1 MILAIVL
8 TWAINRSKKDAI
20 TSYIYSVALW
30 TLYCYII
37 TESLSFGNLLTSTG
51 LLAAWGIYDI
61 CLLLVLVYRIR
72 REKLSVQQIRS
83 DLWGVLHSKG
93 VICFLI
99 YAAVMVV
106 CALIII
112 PYNWDSMT
120 YHCARLFHWAQN
132 KSVAH
137 YATGNSRQVSSP
149 VLAAF
154 VNVNVYIL
162 TKNGGSVLNLLQCV
176 SYLSNGM
183 LVYFV
188 AKKLQLSSK
197 SCVLSAVLFY
207 SMPIAFAEALTTQV
221 DNFSAFW
228 LLSFVYLILDFTK
241 KNQKIRFDR
250 ETMEKVTVLSLC
262 VAFGYLSKPSVGFG
276 MLFFAGWLFIMVLVR
291 KDNWKV
297 FLYALGA
304 GILLVIIL
312 LPELNRNFQTFH
324 AFASQET
331 GARQLIGSLH
341 PRHILVNLSKNLAFN
356 LPCVWLYQ
364 SPHYIYSFVNKI
376 AVWLRI
382 DINSPV
388 ISEDGREFSI
398 HQPQTY
404 GCDTAVNPVIVWA
417 ILIGTIIFVI
427 SLKNYIKNKE
437 NSQKIG
443 YFIVS
448 VGSFFLFCAV
458 LRWEPFVSR
467 YMISYLALLCPAIG
481 IVLDMVQERVPQ
493 AAVRGAYVI
502 LYFLCMTEML
512 GLFLNYRDIVKNY
525 RGDKGYFVVRD
536 GIYNDY
542 KEITDYI
549 NGLDVESIGL
559 YIGSDSYEYPLIQMV
574 SEDIRV
580 EHVNVGNETEV
591 YTDYSF
597 IPDIVISYEKGEIG
611 TMNVNAQEYEVIK
624 EVSNGKIWK
633 LKNCGI
639 G

>member
-1 MILAIVL
+1 MLFMVP
-8 TWAINRSKKDAI
+8 
-20 TSYIYSVALW
+20 
-30 TLYCYII
+30 
-37 TESLSFGNLLTSTG
+37 
-51 LLAAWGIYDI
+51 
-61 CLLLVLVYRIR
+61 
-72 REKLSVQQIRS
+72 
-83 DLWGVLHSKG
+83 
-93 VICFLI
+93 
-99 YAAVMVV
+99 AV
-106 CALIII
+106 
-112 PYNWDSMT
+112 
-120 YHCARLFHWAQN
+120 
-132 KSVAH
+132 
-137 YATGNSRQVSSP
+137 
-149 VLAAF
+149 F

-162 TKNGGSVLNLLQCV
+162 TKNGGSVLNLLQCI

-183 LVYFV
+183 LVYSI

-197 SCVLSAVLFY
+197 SHLLSTVLFY

-241 KNQKIRFDR
+241 KNQKIRFDK
-250 ETMEKVTVLSLC
+250 ETMEKVIVLSLC

-276 MLFFAGWLFIMVLVR
+276 MLCFAGWLFVMVLVR

-297 FLYALGA
+297 FLYALSA
-304 GILLVIIL
+304 GVLLVIIL

-324 AFASQET
+324 AFSAQET

-341 PRHILVNLSKNLAFN
+341 PKHILVNLLKNLTFN
-356 LPCVWLYQ
+356 LPCVWFYQ
-364 SPHYIYSFVNKI
+364 SSHYIYSFVNRI
-376 AVWLRI
+376 ATWLRI
-382 DINSPV
+382 DINNPV
-388 ISEDGREFSI
+388 ISEDGREFSV

-404 GCDTAVNPVIVWA
+404 GCDTTVNPVIVWA

-448 VGSFFLFCAV
+448 VGSFFLFCVV

-525 RGDKGYFVVRD
+525 RGDK
-536 GIYNDY
+536 
-542 KEITDYI
+542 
-549 NGLDVESIGL
+549 
-559 YIGSDSYEYPLIQMV
+559 
-574 SEDIRV
+574 
-580 EHVNVGNETEV
+580 
-591 YTDYSF
+591 
-597 IPDIVISYEKGEIG
+597 
-611 TMNVNAQEYEVIK
+611 
-624 EVSNGKIWK
+624 
-633 LKNCGI
+633 
-639 G
+639 

>member
-1 MILAIVL
+1 MGLAIVL

-20 TSYIYSVALW
+20 TSYIYSVTLW

-37 TESLSFGNLLTSTG
+37 TESLSFGNSLTRTG

-61 CLLLVLVYRIR
+61 CLLTVFVHQTR
-72 REKLSVQQIRS
+72 REKLSAQQIRS
-83 DLWGVLHSKG
+83 DFLGVLHSKG
-93 VICFLI
+93 AICFLI
-99 YAAVMVV
+99 YAVVMIA

-183 LVYFV
+183 LVYAV

-241 KNQKIRFDR
+241 KNQKIRFDK

-312 LPELNRNFQTFH
+312 LPELSRSFQTFH

-364 SPHYIYSFVNKI
+364 SSKNIYSFVNKI
-376 AVWLRI
+376 AAWLRI
-382 DINSPV
+382 DINSPA
-388 ISEDGREFSI
+388 ISEDGREFSV

-404 GCDTAVNPVIVWA
+404 DCDMAVNPVIVWA
-417 ILIGTIIFVI
+417 ILIGTVIFVI
-427 SLKNYIKNKE
+427 CLKNYIKNNE

-448 VGSFFLFCAV
+448 AGSFFLFCAV

-493 AAVRGAYVI
+493 EAVRGTCII

-512 GLFLNYRDIVKNY
+512 GLFLNYRDIVKDY
-525 RGDKGYFVVRD
+525 RGDKGYFVVRN

-542 KEITDYI
+542 EEITEYI
-549 NGLDVESIGL
+549 NTLDIKSLGL
-559 YIGSDSYEYPLIQMV
+559 YIGSDSYEYPLIQML
-574 SEDIRV
+574 SGNLRI
-580 EHVNVGNETEV
+580 EHVNVGNETAI
-591 YTDYSF
+591 YADDSF
-597 IPDIVISYEKGEIG
+597 VPEMVITYEEGEIDS
-611 TMNVNAQEYEVIK
+611 MSVNGHEYVMAK
-624 EVSNGKIWK
+624 EVENGKVWK
-633 LKNCGI
+633 LK
-639 G
+639 

>member
-1 MILAIVL
+1 MVLAIVL
-8 TWAINRSKKDAI
+8 TWITNRNKKDAI
-20 TSYIYSVALW
+20 TSYIYSVTLW

-51 LLAAWGIYDI
+51 LLAAWGIYDL

-83 DLWGVLHSKG
+83 DFWRVSHSKG
-93 VICFLI
+93 VVCLLI
-99 YAAVMVV
+99 YAAVMVI
-106 CALIII
+106 CALIIV

-176 SYLSNGM
+176 SHLSNGM
-183 LVYFV
+183 LVYFI
-188 AKKLQLSSK
+188 ARKLQLSSK

-241 KNQKIRFDR
+241 KNQKIGFDK
-250 ETMEKVTVLSLC
+250 ETIEKIIVLSLC

-276 MLFFAGWLFIMVLVR
+276 MLFFAVWLFIMVLVR

-364 SPHYIYSFVNKI
+364 SSHYIYSFVNKI

-388 ISEDGREFSI
+388 ISEDGREFSV

-437 NSQKIG
+437 NSQKIV

-448 VGSFFLFCAV
+448 VGSFFLFCAI

-481 IVLDMVQERVPQ
+481 IVLDMLQERIPQ

-512 GLFLNYRDIVKNY
+512 GLFLNYGDIVKNY
-525 RGDKGYFVVRD
+525 RGDKGYFVVRN

-542 KEITDYI
+542 KEITEYI
-549 NGLDVESIGL
+549 NTLDIKSLGV
-559 YIGSDSYEYPLIQMV
+559 YIGSDSYEYPLIQML
-574 SEDIRV
+574 SGDLRI
-580 EHVNVGNETEV
+580 EHVNVENETAIYV
-591 YTDYSF
+591 DDSF
-597 IPDIVISYEKGEIG
+597 IPEMVITYEQGEIDS
-611 TMNVNAQEYEVIK
+611 MSVNGQEYVMAKKIE
-624 EVSNGKIWK
+624 NGKVWK
-633 LKNCGI
+633 VK
-639 G
+639 

>member
-1 MILAIVL
+1 MGLAIVL

-20 TSYIYSVALW
+20 TSYIYSVTLW

-37 TESLSFGNLLTSTG
+37 TESLSFGNSLTRTG

-61 CLLLVLVYRIR
+61 CLLTVLVHQTR
-72 REKLSVQQIRS
+72 REKLSAQQIRS
-83 DLWGVLHSKG
+83 DFLGVLHSKG
-93 VICFLI
+93 AICFLI
-99 YAAVMVV
+99 YAVVMIA

-183 LVYFV
+183 LVYAV

-241 KNQKIRFDR
+241 KNQKIRFDK

-276 MLFFAGWLFIMVLVR
+276 MLFFAAWLFIMVLVR

-312 LPELNRNFQTFH
+312 LPELSRSFQTFH

-364 SPHYIYSFVNKI
+364 SSKNIYSFVNKI
-376 AVWLRI
+376 AAWLRI
-382 DINSPV
+382 DINSPA
-388 ISEDGREFSI
+388 ISEDGREFSV

-404 GCDTAVNPVIVWA
+404 DCDMAVNPVIVWA
-417 ILIGTIIFVI
+417 ILIGTVIFVI
-427 SLKNYIKNKE
+427 CLKNYIKNNE

-493 AAVRGAYVI
+493 EAVRGTCII

-512 GLFLNYRDIVKNY
+512 GLFLNYRDIVKDY
-525 RGDKGYFVVRD
+525 RGDKGYFVVRN

-542 KEITDYI
+542 EEITEYI
-549 NGLDVESIGL
+549 NTLDIKSLGL
-559 YIGSDSYEYPLIQMV
+559 YIGSDSYEYPLIQML
-574 SEDIRV
+574 SGNLRI
-580 EHVNVGNETEV
+580 EHVNVGNETAI
-591 YTDYSF
+591 YADDSF
-597 IPDIVISYEKGEIG
+597 VPEMVITYEEGEIDS
-611 TMNVNAQEYEVIK
+611 MSVNGHEYVMAK
-624 EVSNGKIWK
+624 EVENGKVWK
-633 LKNCGI
+633 LK
-639 G
+639 

>member
-1 MILAIVL
+1 MGLAIVL

-20 TSYIYSVALW
+20 TSYIYSVTLW

-37 TESLSFGNLLTSTG
+37 TESLSFGNSLTRTG

-61 CLLLVLVYRIR
+61 CLLTVFVHQTR
-72 REKLSVQQIRS
+72 REKLSAQQIRS
-83 DLWGVLHSKG
+83 DFLGVLHSKG
-93 VICFLI
+93 AICFLI
-99 YAAVMVV
+99 YAVVMIA

-183 LVYFV
+183 LVYAV

-241 KNQKIRFDR
+241 KNQKIRFDK

-276 MLFFAGWLFIMVLVR
+276 MLFFAAWLFIMVLVR

-312 LPELNRNFQTFH
+312 LPELSRSFQTFH

-364 SPHYIYSFVNKI
+364 SSKNIYSFVNKI
-376 AVWLRI
+376 AAWLRI
-382 DINSPV
+382 DINSPA
-388 ISEDGREFSI
+388 ISEDGREFSV

-404 GCDTAVNPVIVWA
+404 DCDMAVNPVIVWA
-417 ILIGTIIFVI
+417 ILIGTVIFVI
-427 SLKNYIKNKE
+427 CLKNYIKNNE

-448 VGSFFLFCAV
+448 AGSFFLFCAV

-493 AAVRGAYVI
+493 EAVRGTCII

-512 GLFLNYRDIVKNY
+512 GLFLNYRDIVKDY
-525 RGDKGYFVVRD
+525 RGDKGYFVVRN

-542 KEITDYI
+542 EEITEYI
-549 NGLDVESIGL
+549 NTLDIKSLGL
-559 YIGSDSYEYPLIQMV
+559 YIGSDSYEYPLIQML
-574 SEDIRV
+574 SGNLRI
-580 EHVNVGNETEV
+580 EHVNVGNETAI
-591 YTDYSF
+591 YADDSF
-597 IPDIVISYEKGEIG
+597 VPEMVITYEEGEIDS
-611 TMNVNAQEYEVIK
+611 MSVNGHEYVMAK
-624 EVSNGKIWK
+624 EVENGKVWK
-633 LKNCGI
+633 LK
-639 G
+639 

>member
-1 MILAIVL
+1 MGLAIVL

-20 TSYIYSVALW
+20 TSYIYSVTLW

-37 TESLSFGNLLTSTG
+37 TESLSFGNSLTRTG

-61 CLLLVLVYRIR
+61 CLLTVFVHQTR
-72 REKLSVQQIRS
+72 REKLSAQQIRS
-83 DLWGVLHSKG
+83 DFLGVLHSKG
-93 VICFLI
+93 AICFLI
-99 YAAVMVV
+99 YAVVMIA

-183 LVYFV
+183 LVYAV

-221 DNFSAFW
+221 DIFSAFW

-241 KNQKIRFDR
+241 KNQKIRFDK

-276 MLFFAGWLFIMVLVR
+276 MLFFAAWLFIMVLVR

-312 LPELNRNFQTFH
+312 LPELSRSFQTFH

-364 SPHYIYSFVNKI
+364 SSKNIYSFVNKI
-376 AVWLRI
+376 AAWLRI
-382 DINSPV
+382 DINSPA
-388 ISEDGREFSI
+388 ISEDGREFSV

-404 GCDTAVNPVIVWA
+404 DCDMAVNPVIVWA
-417 ILIGTIIFVI
+417 ILIGTVIFVI
-427 SLKNYIKNKE
+427 CLKNYIKNNE

-448 VGSFFLFCAV
+448 AGSFFLFCAV

-493 AAVRGAYVI
+493 EAVRGTCII

-512 GLFLNYRDIVKNY
+512 GLFLNYRDIVKDY
-525 RGDKGYFVVRD
+525 RGDKGYFVVRN

-542 KEITDYI
+542 EEITEYI
-549 NGLDVESIGL
+549 NTLDIKSLGL
-559 YIGSDSYEYPLIQMV
+559 YIGSDSYEYPLIQML
-574 SEDIRV
+574 SGNLRI
-580 EHVNVGNETEV
+580 EHVNVGNETAI
-591 YTDYSF
+591 YADDSF
-597 IPDIVISYEKGEIG
+597 VPEMVITYEEGEIDS
-611 TMNVNAQEYEVIK
+611 MSVNGHEYVMAK
-624 EVSNGKIWK
+624 EVENGKVWK
-633 LKNCGI
+633 LK
-639 G
+639 

>member
-1 MILAIVL
+1 MAFAQIILVWI
-8 TWAINRSKKDAI
+8 INKYKKNI
-20 TSYIYSVALW
+20 TTAYIYAAALW
-30 TLYCYII
+30 TLYCYIT
-37 TESLSFGNLLTSTG
+37 TECLSYLHIMTRAMLLIVWGTLDICG
-51 LLAAWGIYDI
+51 LLGIVI
-61 CLLLVLVYRIR
+61 IVRRKKVLMRQVRNLCLQLF
-72 REKLSVQQIRS
+72 
-83 DLWGVLHSKG
+83 HSKIG
-93 VICFLI
+93 ICFLI
-99 YAAVMVV
+99 YAVVMIA

-137 YATGNSRQVSSP
+137 YATGNSRQISSP

-176 SYLSNGM
+176 SYLSNGI
-183 LVYFV
+183 LVYFI

-228 LLSFVYLILDFTK
+228 LLCFVYLILDLTK
-241 KNQKIRFDR
+241 KNQKIRFDK

-304 GILLVIIL
+304 TVLLVVIL
-312 LPELNRNFQTFH
+312 LPELSRNFQTFH

-341 PRHILVNLSKNLAFN
+341 PRHILINLLKNLTFN
-356 LPCVWLYQ
+356 LPCVWFYHSSQ
-364 SPHYIYSFVNKI
+364 YIYSFVNKI
-376 AVWLRI
+376 AAWLRI
-382 DINSPV
+382 DINNPV
-388 ISEDGREFSI
+388 ISEDGREFSV
-398 HQPQTY
+398 HQAQTY
-404 GCDTAVNPVIVWA
+404 GCDTAVNPIIVWA
-417 ILIGTIIFVI
+417 MLIGAIFFI
-427 SLKNYIKNKE
+427 MCLNNYIKNRE
-437 NSQKIG
+437 NIQRIV
-443 YFIVS
+443 YFAVS
-448 VGSFFLFCAV
+448 IGSFFLFCAV

-481 IVLDMVQERVPQ
+481 IVLDMLQERIPQ
-493 AAVRGAYVI
+493 MGIRGVRVI
-502 LYFLCMTEML
+502 IYFLCVTEML
-512 GLFLNYRDIVKNY
+512 GMFLNYRDIVKDYKN
-525 RGDKGYFVVRD
+525 DKGYFVVRD

-542 KEITDYI
+542 KEITEYI
-549 NGLDVESIGL
+549 NGLDVKNIGV
-559 YIGSDSYEYPLIQMV
+559 YIGGDSYEYPLIQMLTG
-574 SEDIRV
+574 DIHI
-580 EHVNVGNETEV
+580 EHINVGNETAI
-591 YTDYSF
+591 YADPNF
-597 IPDIVISYEKGEIG
+597 IPDVIITYEKGEINS
-611 TMNVNAQEYEVIK
+611 MNINGQEYVLGK
-624 EVSNGKIWK
+624 EVTNGKVWT
-633 LKNCGI
+633 LR
-639 G
+639 

>member
-37 TESLSFGNLLTSTG
+37 TESLSFGNLLTRTG

-61 CLLLVLVYRIR
+61 CLLIVLVHRIR

-93 VICFLI
+93 AICFLI
-99 YAAVMVV
+99 YAVVMVV

-137 YATGNSRQVSSP
+137 YATGNSRQISSP

-183 LVYFV
+183 LVYSV

-356 LPCVWLYQ
+356 LPCVWLYR
-364 SPHYIYSFVNKI
+364 SSHYIYSFVNKI

-388 ISEDGREFSI
+388 ISEDGREFSV

-481 IVLDMVQERVPQ
+481 IVLDMVQERMPQ

-512 GLFLNYRDIVKNY
+512 GLFLNYRDIVKDY

>member
-1 MILAIVL
+1 MGLAIVL

-20 TSYIYSVALW
+20 TSYIYSVTLW

-37 TESLSFGNLLTSTG
+37 TESLSFGNSLTRTG

-61 CLLLVLVYRIR
+61 CLLTVFVHQTR
-72 REKLSVQQIRS
+72 REKLSAQQIRS
-83 DLWGVLHSKG
+83 DFLGVLHSKG
-93 VICFLI
+93 AICFLI
-99 YAAVMVV
+99 YAVVMIA

-183 LVYFV
+183 LVYAV
-188 AKKLQLSSK
+188 AKKLQLSSN

-241 KNQKIRFDR
+241 KNQKIRFDK

-276 MLFFAGWLFIMVLVR
+276 MLFFAAWLFIMVLVR

-312 LPELNRNFQTFH
+312 LPEMNRNFQTFH

-364 SPHYIYSFVNKI
+364 SSKNIYSFVNKI
-376 AVWLRI
+376 AAWLRI
-382 DINSPV
+382 DINSPA
-388 ISEDGREFSI
+388 ISEDGREFSV

-404 GCDTAVNPVIVWA
+404 DCDMAVNPVIVWA
-417 ILIGTIIFVI
+417 ILIGTVIFVI
-427 SLKNYIKNKE
+427 CLKNYIKNNE

-448 VGSFFLFCAV
+448 AGSFFLFCAV

-481 IVLDMVQERVPQ
+481 IVLDMVQKRVPQ
-493 AAVRGAYVI
+493 EAVRGTCII

-512 GLFLNYRDIVKNY
+512 GLFLNYRDIVKDY
-525 RGDKGYFVVRD
+525 RGDKGYFVVRN

-542 KEITDYI
+542 EEITEYI
-549 NGLDVESIGL
+549 NTLDIKSLGL
-559 YIGSDSYEYPLIQMV
+559 YIGSDSYEYPLIQML
-574 SEDIRV
+574 SGHPRI
-580 EHVNVGNETEV
+580 EHVNVGNETAI
-591 YTDYSF
+591 YADDSF
-597 IPDIVISYEKGEIG
+597 VPEMVITYEEGESDS
-611 TMNVNAQEYEVIK
+611 MSVNGHEYVMAK
-624 EVSNGKIWK
+624 EVENGKVWE
-633 LKNCGI
+633 LK
-639 G
+639 

>member
-1 MILAIVL
+1 MVLAIVL
-8 TWAINRSKKDAI
+8 TWITNRNKKDAI
-20 TSYIYSVALW
+20 TSYIYAVTLW
-30 TLYCYII
+30 ILYCYII
-37 TESLSFGNLLTSTG
+37 TESLSFGNLLTRTG

-183 LVYFV
+183 LVYSV

-437 NSQKIG
+437 NLQKIG

>member
-1 MILAIVL
+1 MVLAIVL
-8 TWAINRSKKDAI
+8 TWITNRNKKDAI
-20 TSYIYSVALW
+20 TSYIYSVTLW
-30 TLYCYII
+30 ILYCYII
-37 TESLSFGNLLTSTG
+37 TESLSFGNLLTRTG
-51 LLAAWGIYDI
+51 LLVAWGIYDI
-61 CLLLVLVYRIR
+61 CLLIVLVYRIR

-83 DLWGVLHSKG
+83 DFWRVSHSKG
-93 VICFLI
+93 VVCLLI
-99 YAAVMVV
+99 YAAVMVI
-106 CALIII
+106 CALIIV

-183 LVYFV
+183 LVYFI

-228 LLSFVYLILDFTK
+228 LLSFVYLLLDFTK
-241 KNQKIRFDR
+241 KEEKIRFDR
-250 ETMEKVTVLSLC
+250 ETAGKVAVLSLC
-262 VAFGYLSKPSVGFG
+262 IAFGYLSKPSVGFG
-276 MLFFAGWLFIMVLVR
+276 MLLFAIWVLIMIFAR

-304 GILLVIIL
+304 GILMVIIL
-312 LPELNRNFQTFH
+312 LPEFGRNIHTFH
-324 AFASQET
+324 AIASTET

-341 PRHILVNLSKNLAFN
+341 PKHILVNLLKNVAFN

-364 SPHYIYSFVNKI
+364 SSHYIYSFVNKI
-376 AVWLRI
+376 AAWLRI

-388 ISEDGREFSI
+388 ISEDGREFSV

-417 ILIGTIIFVI
+417 LLIGVIIFI
-427 SLKNYIKNKE
+427 IFLKDYMKNRE
-437 NSQKIG
+437 NLQKIG

-448 VGSFFLFCAV
+448 TGAFLLFCAV

-481 IVLDMVQERVPQ
+481 IILDMLRKRISESVF
-493 AAVRGAYVI
+493 GGTYVI
-502 LYFLCMTEML
+502 LFFLCTTEIL
-512 GLFLNYRDIVKNY
+512 GMFLNYRDMVKDY

-542 KEITDYI
+542 KEIADYI
-549 NGLDVESIGL
+549 NKLDVTNVGL
-559 YIGSDSYEYPLIQMV
+559 YIGGDSYEYPLIQML
-574 SEDIRV
+574 SNNSRI
-580 EHVNVGNETEV
+580 EHINVGNETAI
-591 YTDYSF
+591 YADDSF
-597 IPDIVISYEKGEIG
+597 IPEIVITYEKGEIDS
-611 TMNVNAQEYEVIK
+611 MSVNGQEYVMAK
-624 EVSNGKIWK
+624 EVENGKVWK
-633 LKNCGI
+633 LK
-639 G
+639 

>member
-1 MILAIVL
+1 MLLAIVFL
-8 TWAINRSKKDAI
+8 YALFKRKRRNSVTTYIYAI
-20 TSYIYSVALW
+20 TLW
-30 TLYCYII
+30 TLCCYII
-37 TESLSFGNLLTSTG
+37 TEGLSLGHLLTGRG
-51 LLAAWGIYDI
+51 LLCAWGIVNL
-61 CLLLVLVYRIR
+61 CLLILLVIKIR
-72 REKLSVQQIRS
+72 RENLSLILIKNECSQ
-83 DLWGVLHSKG
+83 LLHSKI
-93 VICFLI
+93 VICFFI
-99 YAAVMVV
+99 YTVVMVA

-183 LVYFV
+183 LVY
-188 AKKLQLSSK
+188 AITKKLQLSSK
-197 SCVLSAVLFY
+197 SCVLAAVLFY

-228 LLSFVYLILDFTK
+228 LLSFVYLLLDFTK
-241 KNQKIRFDR
+241 KEEKIRFDR
-250 ETMEKVTVLSLC
+250 ETAGKVAVLSLC
-262 VAFGYLSKPSVGFG
+262 IAFGYLSKPSVGFG
-276 MLFFAGWLFIMVLVR
+276 ILLFAIWVLIMIFAR

-304 GILLVIIL
+304 GILMVIIL
-312 LPELNRNFQTFH
+312 LPEFGRNIHTFH
-324 AFASQET
+324 AIASTET

-341 PRHILVNLSKNLAFN
+341 PKHILVNLLKNIAFN

-364 SPHYIYSFVNKI
+364 SSHYIYLFVNKI
-376 AVWLRI
+376 AAWLRI

-388 ISEDGREFSI
+388 ISEDGREFSV

-404 GCDTAVNPVIVWA
+404 DCDMAVNPVIVWA
-417 ILIGTIIFVI
+417 ILIGVVIFVI

-448 VGSFFLFCAV
+448 AGSFFLFCAV

-481 IVLDMVQERVPQ
+481 IVLDIVQERMPQ
-493 AAVRGAYVI
+493 AAVWGAYVI

-512 GLFLNYRDIVKNY
+512 GLFLNYRDIVKDY
-525 RGDKGYFVVRD
+525 RGDKGYFVVRN

-542 KEITDYI
+542 EEITEYI
-549 NGLDVESIGL
+549 NTLDIKSLGV
-559 YIGSDSYEYPLIQMV
+559 YIGSDSYEYPLIQML
-574 SEDIRV
+574 SGDLRI
-580 EHVNVGNETEV
+580 EHVNVGNETAI
-591 YTDYSF
+591 YADDSF
-597 IPDIVISYEKGEIG
+597 MPEMVITYEQGEIDS
-611 TMNVNAQEYEVIK
+611 MSVNGQEYVMAK
-624 EVSNGKIWK
+624 EVENGKVWK
-633 LKNCGI
+633 LK
-639 G
+639 

>member
-1 MILAIVL
+1 MLLAIVFL
-8 TWAINRSKKDAI
+8 YTLFKRERRNSV
-20 TSYIYSVALW
+20 TTYIYAVTLW
-30 TLYCYII
+30 TLCCYVI
-37 TESLSFGNLLTSTG
+37 TEGLSLGYLLTGSG
-51 LLAAWGIYDI
+51 LFSAWGILNL
-61 CLLLVLVYRIR
+61 CLMILLVKKIR
-72 REKLSVQQIRS
+72 RENLSLILIKNEGLQ
-83 DLWGVLHSKG
+83 LLHSKM
-93 VICFLI
+93 VICFFI
-99 YAAVMVV
+99 YAVVMIA

-137 YATGNSRQVSSP
+137 YATGNSRQISSP

-162 TKNGGSVLNLLQCV
+162 TKSGGSVLNLLQCV

-183 LVYFV
+183 LVYSI

-250 ETMEKVTVLSLC
+250 ETMERVTILSLC

-276 MLFFAGWLFIMVLVR
+276 MSCFAGWLFIMVLVR
-291 KDNWKV
+291 KDNWQV

-312 LPELNRNFQTFH
+312 LPELSRNFQTFH

-364 SPHYIYSFVNKI
+364 SSQYIYSVVNKI
-376 AVWLRI
+376 AAWLRI
-382 DINSPV
+382 DINNPV
-388 ISEDGREFSI
+388 ISEDGREFSV

-404 GCDTAVNPVIVWA
+404 DCDMAVNPVIVWA

-427 SLKNYIKNKE
+427 SLKNYIKNKG

-448 VGSFFLFCAV
+448 TGSFFLFCAV

-481 IVLDMVQERVPQ
+481 IVLDMAQERMPQ
-493 AAVRGAYVI
+493 VTVRGVYVI
-502 LYFLCMTEML
+502 LYFLCMTEIL
-512 GLFLNYRDIVKNY
+512 GLFLNYRDIVKDY
-525 RGDKGYFVVRD
+525 RGDKGYFVVRN

-542 KEITDYI
+542 EEITEYI
-549 NGLDVESIGL
+549 NTLDIKSLGL
-559 YIGSDSYEYPLIQMV
+559 YIGSDSYEYPLIQML
-574 SEDIRV
+574 SGHPRI
-580 EHVNVGNETEV
+580 EHVNVGNETAI
-591 YTDYSF
+591 YADDSF
-597 IPDIVISYEKGEIG
+597 IPEMVITYEKDEIDS
-611 TMNVNAQEYEVIK
+611 MSVNGQEYVMAK
-624 EVSNGKIWK
+624 EVENGKVWK
-633 LKNCGI
+633 LK
-639 G
+639 

>member
-1 MILAIVL
+1 MVLAIVL
-8 TWAINRSKKDAI
+8 TWITNRNKKDAI
-20 TSYIYSVALW
+20 TSYIYSVTLW
-30 TLYCYII
+30 ILYCYII
-37 TESLSFGNLLTSTG
+37 TESLSFGNLLTRTG
-51 LLAAWGIYDI
+51 LLAAWGIYAI
-61 CLLLVLVYRIR
+61 CLLIVLVYRIR

-83 DLWGVLHSKG
+83 DFWRVSHSKG
-93 VICFLI
+93 VVCLLI
-99 YAAVMVV
+99 YAAVMVI
-106 CALIII
+106 CALIIV

-183 LVYFV
+183 LVYFI

-241 KNQKIRFDR
+241 KNQKIGFDK
-250 ETMEKVTVLSLC
+250 ETIEKIIVLSLC

-276 MLFFAGWLFIMVLVR
+276 MLFFAVWLFIMVLVR

-341 PRHILVNLSKNLAFN
+341 PRYILVNLSKNLAFN
-356 LPCVWLYQ
+356 LPCVWLYR
-364 SPHYIYSFVNKI
+364 SSHYIYSFVNKI

-427 SLKNYIKNKE
+427 SLKNYIRNKE

-467 YMISYLALLCPAIG
+467 YLISYLALLCPAIG
-481 IVLDMVQERVPQ
+481 IVVDMVQERVPQ
-493 AAVRGAYVI
+493 ATVRGAYVI

-542 KEITDYI
+542 KEITEYI
-549 NGLDVESIGL
+549 NTLDIKSLGVC
-559 YIGSDSYEYPLIQMV
+559 IGSDSYEYPLIQML
-574 SEDIRV
+574 SGDLRI
-580 EHVNVGNETEV
+580 EHVNVENETAI
-591 YTDYSF
+591 YADDSF
-597 IPDIVISYEKGEIG
+597 MPEMVITYEQGEIDS
-611 TMNVNAQEYEVIK
+611 MRVNGQEYVMAKKIE
-624 EVSNGKIWK
+624 NGKVWK
-633 LKNCGI
+633 VK
-639 G
+639 

>member
-1 MILAIVL
+1 MGLAIVL

-20 TSYIYSVALW
+20 TSYIYSVTLW

-37 TESLSFGNLLTSTG
+37 TESLSFGNSLTRTG

-61 CLLLVLVYRIR
+61 CLLTVLVLQTR
-72 REKLSVQQIRS
+72 REKLSAQQIRS
-83 DLWGVLHSKG
+83 DFLGVLHSKG
-93 VICFLI
+93 AICFLI
-99 YAAVMVV
+99 YAVVMIA

-183 LVYFV
+183 LVYAV

-241 KNQKIRFDR
+241 KNQKIRFDK

-276 MLFFAGWLFIMVLVR
+276 MLFFAAWLFIMVLVR

-312 LPELNRNFQTFH
+312 LPELSRSFQTFH

-364 SPHYIYSFVNKI
+364 SSKNIYSFVNKI
-376 AVWLRI
+376 AAWLRI
-382 DINSPV
+382 DINSPA
-388 ISEDGREFSI
+388 ISEDGREFSV

-404 GCDTAVNPVIVWA
+404 DCDMAVNPVIVWA
-417 ILIGTIIFVI
+417 ILIGTVIFVI
-427 SLKNYIKNKE
+427 CLKNYIKNNE

-493 AAVRGAYVI
+493 EAVRGTCII

-512 GLFLNYRDIVKNY
+512 GLFLNYRDIVKDY
-525 RGDKGYFVVRD
+525 RGNKGYFVVRN

-542 KEITDYI
+542 EEITEYI
-549 NGLDVESIGL
+549 NTLDIKSLGL
-559 YIGSDSYEYPLIQMV
+559 YIGSDSYEYPLIQML
-574 SEDIRV
+574 SGNLRI
-580 EHVNVGNETEV
+580 EHVNVGNETAI
-591 YTDYSF
+591 YADDSF
-597 IPDIVISYEKGEIG
+597 VPEMVITYEEGEIDS
-611 TMNVNAQEYEVIK
+611 MSVNGHEYVMAK
-624 EVSNGKIWK
+624 EVENGKVWK
-633 LKNCGI
+633 LK
-639 G
+639 